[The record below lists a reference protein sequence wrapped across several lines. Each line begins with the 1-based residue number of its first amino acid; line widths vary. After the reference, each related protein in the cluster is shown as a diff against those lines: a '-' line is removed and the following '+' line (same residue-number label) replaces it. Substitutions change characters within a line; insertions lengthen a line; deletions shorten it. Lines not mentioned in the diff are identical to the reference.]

1 MKFLGV
7 SGVFDYAGLNRSS
20 RYRACSCCLP
30 RITRASASG
39 LTVYG
44 AEYPPRLSSVYASL
58 CTSRYPAQ
66 DSRPSGSLLLS
77 RKALSSSTSCRL
89 SGKAMALIGLRMMPT
104 FPSPPLKFRTAGF
117 PQYGFKAGI
126 SDKAFPQTGFA
137 FVLRAHCCHRVLPAL
152 CQGRCAIR
160 HLRASGPS
168 RSTPGALAP
177 VRVMLSR
184 SIITLGSEE
193 ARCRASLRP
202 PPKPCMRISR
212 TRLSRRFRRPGCQ

>member
-30 RITRASASG
+30 RITKASASG

-66 DSRPSGSLLLS
+66 DSRPSGSLFLS

-89 SGKAMALIGLRMMPT
+89 SGKAMARTGLRMMPT
-104 FPSPPLKFRTAGF
+104 FPSPPLKFRTASF
-117 PQYGFKAGI
+117 PRYGFKAGI
-126 SDKAFPQTGFA
+126 SDKAFPKKTGFA
-137 FVLRAHCCHRVLPAL
+137 FALRAHCFHRVLPAL
-152 CQGRCAIR
+152 SQGRCAGKAPPCERIQPLYPR
-160 HLRASGPS
+160 GPRSGP
-168 RSTPGALAP
+168 GYAVP
-177 VRVMLSR
+177 VHHHLVGPIRPTRGHIPTSPPSGLYEMP
-184 SIITLGSEE
+184 
-193 ARCRASLRP
+193 SL
-202 PPKPCMRISR
+202 C
-212 TRLSRRFRRPGCQ
+212 LFA